1 MARLAAYGRARIAFL
16 LDNHA
21 VARAALDRAQ
31 PIPAGD
37 ASVSQL
43 HIRVLLGQADV
54 RMPSLDGLS
63 LQLTAALEGPLLVYL
78 SMSGSS
84 VPPARDV
91 DGLLGD
97 SWQALV
103 ERVTAPPLTPEARV
117 GRDAVHADSLPGDR

>member
-1 MARLAAYGRARIAFL
+1 
-16 LDNHA
+16 
-21 VARAALDRAQ
+21 
-31 PIPAGD
+31 
-37 ASVSQL
+37 
-43 HIRVLLGQADV
+43 
-54 RMPSLDGLS
+54 MPSLDGLS
-63 LQLTAALEGPLLVYL
+63 IKLTAALEGPLLVYL